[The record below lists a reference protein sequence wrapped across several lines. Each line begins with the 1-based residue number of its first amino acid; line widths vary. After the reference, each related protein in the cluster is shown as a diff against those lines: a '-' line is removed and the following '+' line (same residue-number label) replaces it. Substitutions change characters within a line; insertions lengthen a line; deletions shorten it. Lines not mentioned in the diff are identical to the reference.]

1 MEALVRQSC
10 AEHPDRHAHATCMSC
25 RKILCH
31 ECTTQ
36 WEGINYCRACVG
48 ALAAAPVAGTTPF
61 RLIVMVAVTAALAV
75 VLIRVAVGLG
85 VYLAGMF

>member
-1 MEALVRQSC
+1 
-10 AEHPDRHAHATCMSC
+10 MSC